1 MIWLL
6 VNPLV
11 DFLSDRQTPNSRCS
25 TLTTRVRTWEQI
37 TGLANQGRAGLK
49 ATAGLG
55 FPEILARV
63 ALSARDPALSSL
75 NRWKG
80 RRPEG
85 FWRILGPNLV
95 LACESALAGGAAQTR
110 AVRAGPRT
118 EPVRDTGRLRLLQW
132 SRILA
137 RRENADKQ

>member
-6 VNPLV
+6 VNSLV

-37 TGLANQGRAGLK
+37 TGLAQQRRAGLK

-95 LACESALAGGAAQTR
+95 LGLRKR
-110 AVRAGPRT
+110 ASGRSCSNARGSSGP
-118 EPVRDTGRLRLLQW
+118 
-132 SRILA
+132 A
-137 RRENADKQ
+137 Y